1 MTGYYDYVLGL
12 IPAVMFGIT
21 AALTVLGF
29 SLAAAV
35 PIGAGASALVVG
47 HALFVN
53 GPVSSEADT
62 TTTPASASAPAT
74 GNAPVNAD

>member
-12 IPAVMFGIT
+12 IPVAMFGIT
-21 AALTVLGF
+21 AALSVLGL

-35 PIGAGASALVVG
+35 PVGAGVSALVVG

-53 GPVSSEADT
+53 GPVASVVETEPA
-62 TTTPASASAPAT
+62 TPASAPTT